1 MAEESK
7 GSAASEA
14 TKSGLVTL
22 VVGTNNSGKTILLE
36 RIANI
41 PRLMATPGGATRS
54 PTQRGVKFAVKY
66 NMESCTAKLN
76 SPAIQDSRFQ
86 YEYLVSQER
95 EASEAA
101 RAMIGNAFRAT
112 EPCVL
117 TGGDGDLGVKIQRSE
132 ATFAVPQWTKRASL
146 FFDDDA
152 LQRLDTAKAAFS
164 KRHAA
169 YLRQVFVITNGMKLT
184 KAWFRE
190 IVSKQLEVRPPYD
203 ANRDWV
209 DHDGRHAARFH
220 FAVKGL
226 PGANDSDIEY
236 TAQEMGMGARSLLG
250 VLLFLDSNQGGRILC
265 VDEPAQFLHPP
276 QAELLGAMIS
286 KYAIDNRCHVFVS
299 THSLPLMRGLMGTVL
314 CDGGV
319 VDMVQCNDGDK
330 LGYVSVERVK
340 ELCGYGH
347 VVISGLLEAFSHDLV
362 VITENYKD
370 ALAYMAAMPMV
381 CPDVDVFWLGT
392 GGAGEAKIMQ
402 QLARR
407 LGIHA
412 VALVDFDQLK
422 QGLFLKMTPQC
433 TSIAGE
439 EGGDKPPKELQ
450 ATPSLRK
457 RVEELVKGHA
467 GYQDKRNRVQWL
479 RKYIMEG
486 DEQGLEHFQA
496 LFDVFAHIAAETDGG
511 IAFVP
516 FGALEK
522 VLAAESFSKNSTAGS
537 GHARHMGRLKQA
549 LDGYSVEYRKAR
561 DAQADV
567 ARRECWP
574 QPAELPKRVFAA
586 LYPQVVCM
594 FNYLMW
600 VASRDRCD
608 AYATVQAEMSQPVQK
623 RSAATM
629 AAVNDLNLGNQLTH
643 ECLGEQ
649 FVSLVRSGLVWLG
662 AGGDQKNYASREAV
676 LRRISEAQT
685 RLKQQTAAEVATL
698 LGKVVR
704 AGGARAGA
712 GPQAQAQAG
721 ARAMAETGAQA
732 GAGAQAKTDR
742 AGCQNR
748 FCTHFQCIIAARR
761 FVPH

>member
-41 PRLMATPGGATRS
+41 PRLVATPGGATRS

-66 NMESCTAKLN
+66 NMETCTAKLN
-76 SPAIQDSRFQ
+76 SPAIQDSGFQ
-86 YEYLVSQER
+86 YEYLVSQET

-152 LQRLDTAKAAFS
+152 LQRLDTAKATFS
-164 KRHAA
+164 KRHDA
-169 YLRQVFVITNGMKLT
+169 YLRQVFTITNRMKLT

-190 IVSKQLEVRPPYD
+190 ILSKQLEARPPYD

-250 VLLFLDSNQGGRILC
+250 VLLFLDYNQGGRILC

-299 THSLPLMRGLMGTVL
+299 THSLPFMRGLMGTVL
-314 CDGGV
+314 CDGAA
-319 VDMVQCNDGDK
+319 VDMVQCHDDN
-330 LGYVSVERVK
+330 LGYVSVQRVK

-347 VVISGLLEAFSHDLV
+347 VVISGLLEAFSHDRV

-370 ALAYMAAMPMV
+370 ALVYMAAMPMV
-381 CPDVDVFWLGT
+381 CPDADVLWLGS
-392 GGAGEAKIMQ
+392 GGCGEARVML

-412 VALVDFDQLK
+412 VALLDYEQLK
-422 QGLFLKMTPQC
+422 LGGFSKMTPQC
-433 TSIAGE
+433 ADYAEKQTRQGLPC
-439 EGGDKPPKELQ
+439 DRPPKELK
-450 ATPSLRK
+450 TTEHLRGRVADLLFEHQGGEK
-457 RVEELVKGHA
+457 RG
-467 GYQDKRNRVQWL
+467 VQWL
-479 RKYIMEG
+479 REYIVSYRHKEYLH
-486 DEQGLEHFQA
+486 GLFTLLAQ
-496 LFDVFAHIAAETDGG
+496 VAAETAGG
-511 IAFVP
+511 IAIVP
-516 FGALEK
+516 FGALEQMVNAGASKKSPAEGWGYAQHIGCLKQKLDRCSVLLRK
-522 VLAAESFSKNSTAGS
+522 VLDKTQHHS
-537 GHARHMGRLKQA
+537 GRA
-549 LDGYSVEYRKAR
+549 DGCRSL
-561 DAQADV
+561 
-567 ARRECWP
+567 
-574 QPAELPKRVFAA
+574 QPADLQKAEFAA
-586 LYPQVVCM
+586 LYPQIACM
-594 FNYLMW
+594 VRMVMW
-600 VASRDRCD
+600 VTSPDRRD
-608 AYATVQAEMSQPVQK
+608 AYAAVQDAMTGTRHRCEATWAAAERTELHRGLVE
-623 RSAATM
+623 
-629 AAVNDLNLGNQLTH
+629 
-643 ECLGEQ
+643 ECLGGS
-649 FVSLVRSGLVWLG
+649 FVKFAQSNPSRWLLRPRDG
-662 AGGDQKNYASREAV
+662 AAA
-676 LRRISEAQT
+676 LRTADKR
-685 RLKQQTAAEVATL
+685 AAELGRIGQVEEVFETL
-698 LGKVVR
+698 LL
-704 AGGARAGA
+704 
-712 GPQAQAQAG
+712 PQYT
-721 ARAMAETGAQA
+721 AEEVTSRLCL
-732 GAGAQAKTDR
+732 DR
-742 AGCQNR
+742 R
-748 FCTHFQCIIAARR
+748 CTHFECAARWTCFECAAR
-761 FVPH
+761 GTCFECAARWA